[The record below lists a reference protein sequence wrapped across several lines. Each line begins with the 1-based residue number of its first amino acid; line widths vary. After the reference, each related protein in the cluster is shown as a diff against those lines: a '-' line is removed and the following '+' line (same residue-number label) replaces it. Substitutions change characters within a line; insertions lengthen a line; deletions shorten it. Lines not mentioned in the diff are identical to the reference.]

1 MMKKFSATS
10 DYRLK
15 IKTPL
20 GSLTVVLKG
29 SWAPR
34 NVRLILEKT
43 PFTARGFK
51 STPDIYQMIV
61 GFDLP
66 RETIYRNAKQ
76 GDFLA
81 LPTLKAYGIVL
92 NDVHLRYPAVLMGR
106 IKSPIQEVKRIIAH
120 GAKVMFEVEPNA

>member
-1 MMKKFSATS
+1 M
-10 DYRLK
+10 
-15 IKTPL
+15 
-20 GSLTVVLKG
+20 
-29 SWAPR
+29 
-34 NVRLILEKT
+34 EKT

-92 NDVHLRYPAVLMGR
+92 NDVHLRYPAVLIGR
-106 IKSPIQEVKRIIAH
+106 IESPIQEVKRIIAH
-120 GAKVMFEVEPNA
+120 GAKIMFEVEPNA